1 MGDEAAGEA
10 IVAAQDKHN
19 VLISNDSTLKCK
31 NERANNSGD
40 V

>member
-10 IVAAQDKHN
+10 IVAAQDKQN
-19 VLISNDSTLKCK
+19 VLISNDSTLNCK
-31 NERANNSGD
+31 NETANNSGD